1 VQQESQLD
9 SALES
14 LIDAA
19 FDLMLKAETPEAA
32 RQYFAQMGRLI
43 AQRSPE
49 RIFTMEVERRLR
61 VVA

>member
-1 VQQESQLD
+1 MQHESELD

-19 FDLMLKAETPEAA
+19 FDLMLKAQTPEAA
-32 RQYFAQMGRLI
+32 RQHFEQMRRLI
-43 AQRSPE
+43 AQRSPQ
-49 RIFTMEVERRLR
+49 RLFAMEVERRLR